1 MVQPTAML
9 INAKINHFLI
19 LHPPPYLN
27 FLFIVTKWLNMVKL
41 LYDRLSIIDG
51 ILQYHYCTFQ

>member
-9 INAKINHFLI
+9 INAIINHFLI
-19 LHPPPYLN
+19 CHHPPYLN

>member
-9 INAKINHFLI
+9 INAIINHFLI
-19 LHPPPYLN
+19 LNHPPYLN

-41 LYDRLSIIDG
+41 LYDRLSIIDD

>member
-1 MVQPTAML
+1 MVQPIAILMKIT
-9 INAKINHFLI
+9 INHFLI

-27 FLFIVTKWLNMVKL
+27 FLFIVTKRLNMVKL
-41 LYDRLSIIDG
+41 LYDRLSIMDG